1 MIDAHGRLIYLGKAK
16 ALRPRL
22 LSYFRARSRD
32 PKAGHILR
40 DTRAIT
46 WEHAPSEF
54 AALLRELEL
63 IRVWRPRFNIRGQ
76 PHRRRRTYVCLG
88 RPPAPYAFLSRRPP
102 AGALGVFGPVS
113 AGRRARE
120 AVYYCNDWFR
130 LRDCSQAQA
139 MHFADG
145 TELFPTVRTAGC
157 LRYEIRT
164 CLGPCAGACS
174 RKKYYDHVRA
184 ARAFLCGAPVVVER
198 LEREMM
204 EASQALAFERAA
216 RLRDRL
222 ESFRWLQEHLKR
234 IRLRRQS
241 HSFVYPVSGHQAN
254 DIWYL
259 IHRGNV
265 EWTIAVPDDA
275 VGRRRAARSIR
286 AVYQT
291 KRPRPERPTVE
302 EVDTILLVAAWFRRH
317 PEERARC
324 LRPGELLR
332 RIKS

>member
-1 MIDAHGRLIYLGKAK
+1 M
-16 ALRPRL
+16 
-22 LSYFRARSRD
+22 
-32 PKAGHILR
+32 
-40 DTRAIT
+40 
-46 WEHAPSEF
+46 
-54 AALLRELEL
+54 
-63 IRVWRPRFNIRGQ
+63 
-76 PHRRRRTYVCLG
+76 
-88 RPPAPYAFLSRRPP
+88 
-102 AGALGVFGPVS
+102 
-113 AGRRARE
+113 
-120 AVYYCNDWFR
+120 
-130 LRDCSQAQA
+130 
-139 MHFADG
+139 
-145 TELFPTVRTAGC
+145 
-157 LRYEIRT
+157 
-164 CLGPCAGACS
+164 LGPLRGACS

-234 IRLRRQS
+234 IRLVRQS

-291 KRPRPERPTVE
+291 KRHDLSGPPSKRLTPSCWSQPGFVGTRRSAQDVCGPGNCFAELRVE
-302 EVDTILLVAAWFRRH
+302 N
-317 PEERARC
+317 
-324 LRPGELLR
+324 
-332 RIKS
+332 